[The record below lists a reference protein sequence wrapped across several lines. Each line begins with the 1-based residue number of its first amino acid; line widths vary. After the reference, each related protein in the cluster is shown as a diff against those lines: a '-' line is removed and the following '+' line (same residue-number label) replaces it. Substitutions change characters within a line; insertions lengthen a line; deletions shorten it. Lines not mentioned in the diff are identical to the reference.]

1 MKHLCRKNRAER
13 KIRMNPKML
22 LTVAVLLAYALPPV
36 ARAGSLSTE
45 AIAMFPQNA
54 GEVAYADLRQARQLT
69 WFSQLREQMLPE
81 RFRQFERFLA
91 SAGVDSDSQVDELA
105 WALVPPDL
113 PAGAAQNT
121 ALPASEE
128 VVGVALGSFWPE
140 KVEAYFQE
148 KKLDVVKVRDYSLY
162 AFDGSGGF
170 FFCFIDSNT
179 AAFGERKE
187 LEKLIAIRHGEEQSL
202 LSNTDLEPLIS
213 QANGNGVV
221 WAALSAPYARLAMQ
235 QLAPQTAEFPQ
246 AQQILSKMRALTL
259 EISAGSGIQAQFE
272 AVCAS
277 PADADAF
284 TVLLQAGL
292 LYQRYQVA
300 SSNPDLAAM
309 LGRAE
314 IAPSGDRLDV
324 TLPLTDD
331 QVVGLI
337 QRNTF
342 AIHL

>member
-1 MKHLCRKNRAER
+1 
-13 KIRMNPKML
+13 MNPKML
-22 LTVAVLLAYALPPV
+22 LTVAVFLACALPPV

-54 GEVAYADLRQARQLT
+54 GKVAYADLRQARQLT
-69 WFSQLREQMLPE
+69 WFPQLQEQMLPE
-81 RFRQFERFLA
+81 RFRQFERFLV
-91 SAGVDSDSQVDELA
+91 SAGVDPDSQVDELA
-105 WALVPPDL
+105 WALVPADL
-113 PAGAAQNT
+113 PAGAARN
-121 ALPASEE
+121 AVPADEE

-140 KVEAYFQE
+140 KTEAYFKA
-148 KKLDVVKVRDYSLY
+148 KKLAAVRVSDYSLY
-162 AFDGSGGF
+162 AFGGSGNL

-187 LEKLIAIRHGEEQSL
+187 LEKLIAVRYGEEQSL
-202 LSNTDLEPLIS
+202 LSNTDLAPLIS

-246 AQQILSKMRALTL
+246 AQQLVSKLRALTL
-259 EISAGSGIQAQFE
+259 EISAGSSIRTQFE

-277 PADADAF
+277 PADANAF
-284 TVLLQAGL
+284 TVLLQAAL

-309 LGRAE
+309 LGQAE
-314 IAPSGDRLDV
+314 VAPSGDRLDV
-324 TLPLTDD
+324 TMALTDD

-342 AIHL
+342 AIHM